1 MEQKAVLEA
10 IVKALDSK
18 RAEDIQVIGVKNLT
32 ILGDYFVIA
41 NGTSTTHTKTLADE
55 VEYQMTKLGIEPL
68 HREGRGNGSNWIV
81 LDYNDI
87 IIHVFYKETRAF
99 YQLERLWA
107 DGEKMDVTAW
117 LKEDLCSK
125 KGGIFYGKR
134 KENDYSCWS
143 IHDFKGHFE
152 SDFGIQCQQF
162 GFPAVCSSFDFC
174 NAETDSI
181 QPVCNSHF
189 SGTDFLGQLAGE
201 PVEFGLELDL
211 SGGRLAG
218 CRCSCHFG
226 IP

>member
-1 MEQKAVLEA
+1 MTEHNKNEKGTNMTQQEILEI

-117 LKEDLCSK
+117 LKED
-125 KGGIFYGKR
+125 
-134 KENDYSCWS
+134 
-143 IHDFKGHFE
+143 
-152 SDFGIQCQQF
+152 
-162 GFPAVCSSFDFC
+162 
-174 NAETDSI
+174 
-181 QPVCNSHF
+181 
-189 SGTDFLGQLAGE
+189 
-201 PVEFGLELDL
+201 
-211 SGGRLAG
+211 
-218 CRCSCHFG
+218 
-226 IP
+226 